1 MTHWSIYWLTRL
13 EALRELAVAFCVIGG
28 GAFSILVAVGAVMR
42 SEGEEAG
49 VKLHRFARWVWPAP
63 VLGALILTFVP
74 TLKEAAA
81 IIVIP
86 QLAASEDVR
95 GIGTD
100 LVGLARAWLEEL
112 KPDEK

>member
-1 MTHWSIYWLTRL
+1 MSHSLIYWLTRL
-13 EALRELAVAFCVIGG
+13 DALRELAAGLSVIGG
-28 GAFSILVAVGAVMR
+28 VALGVLVIVGAVMR
-42 SEGEEAG
+42 AEGEKSG
-49 VKLHRFARWVWPAP
+49 VTLHRFARWIWPVP

-95 GIGTD
+95 GIGED

-112 KPDEK
+112 KLK